1 MALATVA
8 FRPVIGLMTP
18 RLSGPMTRIRP
29 RRACSRIRRSSAAP
43 SAPISLNPAEMMTTA
58 RTPAST
64 HSPIRSG
71 TIGAGVA
78 TMARSIES
86 GTAPMRQD
94 GFDPQHAPPL
104 RVDQESGTAE
114 RLVDQ
119 VPHQRPGHY
128 TVLSVAPMTAMFWAR
143 RAPSRPPPPLAHRAS
158 WRRDPLWTGR
168 SPCSWV
174 RLLTEVLQID
184 SNHFQQNPRSFWRR
198 TCPAQPVGV
207 QAAGRLALA

>member
-29 RRACSRIRRSSAAP
+29 RRACSTIRRSSAAP

-78 TMARSIES
+78 TMARSIGS
-86 GTAPMRQD
+86 GTAPMR
-94 GFDPQHAPPL
+94 GWVLIPSTLRRFGLTGKTVPPNGL
-104 RVDQESGTAE
+104 LIRFRTSV
-114 RLVDQ
+114 
-119 VPHQRPGHY
+119 RPMLP
-128 TVLSVAPMTAMFWAR
+128 VLSVAPMTAMFWGAKN
-143 RAPSRPPPPLAHRAS
+143 ASRPPPPLVPSKLEARS
-158 WRRDPLWTGR
+158 SVDRPLAVLMGP
-168 SPCSWV
+168 SPY
-174 RLLTEVLQID
+174 
-184 SNHFQQNPRSFWRR
+184 RSFANMMESLR
-198 TCPAQPVGV
+198 TKPQIILATNMPGATCGHPSGPAV
-207 QAAGRLALA
+207 ALA